1 MVKGT
6 TRQVIVVKGPDPKLF
21 DQAIFLVRDDV
32 ILDGGVTEDELLK
45 EAHHACRMNP
55 MAVEHIKTKLLWAL
69 SGAGTTALLWLLLSI
84 LT

>member
-45 EAHHACRMNP
+45 EAQHACRMNP
-55 MAVEHIKTKLLWAL
+55 MTVEHIKTKLLLAF
-69 SGAGTTALLWLLLSI
+69 SGAGTTAFLWLLFSI